1 MNQTRG
7 IYARYIKRFLD
18 IICCLATLVVFG
30 WLYILVAIAVRVKL
44 GSPVIFCQER
54 PGKDGK
60 IFKMYKFR
68 SMSDE
73 RGEDGEFLPDEAR
86 LGEFGTRLRG
96 SSLDEIPEVFNILKG
111 DMSIIGPRP
120 QLVRDMV
127 FMTSEQ
133 KKRHCVRPGLTG
145 LAQVNGRNAIDW
157 ENKLNFD
164 LEYIQKVTFWGDIKI
179 LLRTVW
185 AFIKKDGITEENHV
199 TATDYGD
206 YLLERGKVSK
216 EEYDKKQREAK
227 EILRS
232 LKQGE

>member
-1 MNQTRG
+1 MNQTKG
-7 IYARYIKRFLD
+7 IYERYIKRFID
-18 IICCLATLVVFG
+18 IICCLATIIVFG
-30 WLYILVAIAVRVKL
+30 WLYLLVAILVKVKL

-73 RGEDGEFLPDEAR
+73 RGEDGELLPDEVR
-86 LGEFGTRLRG
+86 LGEFGKRLRG

-127 FMTSEQ
+127 FMSPEQ
-133 KKRHCVRPGLTG
+133 QKRHSVRPGLTG

-164 LEYIQKVTFWGDIKI
+164 LEYIQRITFWGDVKI
-179 LLRTVW
+179 LFRTVM
-185 AFIKKDGITEENHV
+185 AFIRKDGITEENHV
-199 TATDYGD
+199 TARDYGD
-206 YLLERGKVSK
+206 YLLDIGRVSK
-216 EEYDKKQREAK
+216 EEYDKKQLEAK
-227 EILRS
+227 EILRN
-232 LKQGE
+232 GNFF